1 MFAMKKGPPPK
12 KKPIAK
18 YLIALQ
24 QKLLEILK

>member
-1 MFAMKKGPPPK
+1 MFAMKKGPPK

-24 QKLLEILK
+24 QQLLEILK